1 MTKKLN
7 YVILVQIVSLP
18 HVKIEYI
25 YKDIYLKIIKEYL
38 GLRAKPDDNHA
49 SKKTNDAIQKAI

>member
-49 SKKTNDAIQKAI
+49 SKKTNDAI

>member
-38 GLRAKPDDNHA
+38 GLRAKPYDNHE
-49 SKKTNDAIQKAI
+49 SKKTNDAI